1 MRNSSSH
8 FAALLKKTT
17 SLLVGSSVG
26 VAIFFGA
33 YSGIPVLFA
42 APDTGSGGAV
52 IDPGTGGS
60 TPDPIAPQNDTD
72 KKCSDAFLPYAQAEQ
87 QKFITFMNTHF
98 KNAAPNSELL
108 PVGLDGLKSFR
119 NKMITKR
126 NGFKPANTQV
136 GQVDEMAYCDKLLE
150 QQLSIA
156 SAVFEQYVSDT
167 TYSKQSTA
175 LSAKLANINGK
186 LRSFGT
192 LLSQLD
198 GYFTTFGNKLSSFTQ
213 SCIKK

>member
-8 FAALLKKTT
+8 FTALLKKTT
-17 SLLVGSSVG
+17 SFLVGSSVG

-33 YSGIPVLFA
+33 YSGVPILFA
-42 APDTGSGGAV
+42 APDTGTPNA
-52 IDPGTGGS
+52 IIIPGTEGS
-60 TPDPIAPQNDTD
+60 ASSPTAPQNDAD
-72 KKCSDAFLPYAQAEQ
+72 KKCSEAFLPYAQSEQ
-87 QKFITFMNTHF
+87 KNFVAFMNTHF

-119 NKMITKR
+119 NKMIMKR
-126 NGFKPANTQV
+126 NSYKPANTQV
-136 GQVDEMAYCDKLLE
+136 GQVDEMAYCDRLLE
-150 QQLSIA
+150 QQLSTA
-156 SAVFEQYVSDT
+156 SAVFEQFVSDT
-167 TYSKQSTA
+167 SYSKQSTA
-175 LSAKLANINGK
+175 LSTKLASINGK